1 MNRRLPEQ
9 EGEWIDR
16 NKRQPFSFEGKTY
29 HGLVGDVISSA
40 LYANDVRFVGRS
52 FKYHR
57 PRGSYSF
64 ASHDA
69 NAMFTD
75 GVRTNIRGNVVPLGT
90 NMNLRAVNTFGGLK
104 ADRMKITDRFSKLM
118 PVGFYYKVFHRPR
131 WMFPLHENVIR
142 KIAGLGAIN
151 PEFPPTSSPKDYDWC
166 DVLVVGAGPTGL
178 NAALAAADHGADVLL
193 VDESARPGGSL
204 GWQSGRDKQSRETLR
219 RLTDEVKA
227 HKGIRIRC
235 STMAAGYYTDN
246 WVALCD
252 STRMT
257 KLRAR
262 TIIFATGAMEQPA
275 VFQNNDLPGVM
286 LASAAQMLV
295 RRYAVKPF
303 ENVIVLTANSD
314 GYRAALD
321 LHEVGVAVTA
331 IVDLR
336 PGGEGSAC
344 RNEVEEIGLTIRQGS
359 TVYEALSSSDKTR
372 IIGAMI
378 CPLDA
383 NGNPELLQLERMP
396 CDGIAVSVGWM
407 PNSGLPAQAGVTF
420 KYDSGL
426 EQFVPASIPDSVF
439 VAGRVNGVYDYSDR
453 IADGRRAGL
462 AAARLLGLCE
472 ETPPD
477 VSRHAGDA
485 LSHPYPIFPH
495 PGKKNF
501 IDFDEDL
508 HLVDIV
514 NAHQEGY
521 DSSEL
526 MKRYSTVG
534 MGPSQ
539 GKLANLNAVRVMA
552 RLNGDSIDDT
562 GSTTSRPFY
571 NPVSIGH
578 LAGRRFHPMRHT
590 AIHDWHAEHDAK
602 FIHAGSWYRPE
613 HYRREGATRA
623 ERILA
628 EATAVRTSAGVMDL
642 STLGKIFINGP
653 DAVKMLESIY
663 TGRFAKL
670 DVGKQRY
677 AVALDESGVIIEDGV
692 VARLADDVYYVTS
705 TSSGAEGFYR
715 DLQRWAMIWG
725 LNVTIINATGH
736 YAAMNVAGPNSRMIL
751 EKLTD
756 IDVSGEAF
764 PYLGVRQGTVADA
777 RAMVLR
783 VGFVGELGYEVHVPA
798 SQGMHVWRAI
808 MEEGRNFDV
817 QPFGTEAQRLLR
829 MEKGHI
835 IIGHDTDALTTP
847 LEVGLSWALGKNKS
861 FFVGQRSVEVMKN
874 KSLER
879 KLVGIRWP
887 AGYDGP
893 LPEECHLMLD
903 QNRIVGRVTSISAR
917 TTLGYPSGM
926 ALIHPDFAA
935 LDSEVTIRVG
945 GGATSRTT
953 VVGLHQY
960 DPENERQA

>member
-16 NKRQPFSFEGKTY
+16 TKRQSFHFEGETF
-29 HGLVGDVISSA
+29 HGVAGDVISSA

-64 ASHDA
+64 VSHDA

-75 GVRTNIRGNVVPLGT
+75 GVRTNIRGNVVPLGP

-104 ADRMKITDRFSKLM
+104 ADRMRITDRFSKLM

-151 PEFPPTSSPKDYDWC
+151 PDFPPTSSPKDYDWC

-178 NAALAAADHGADVLL
+178 NAALAAAENGADVLL
-193 VDESARPGGSL
+193 VEESARPGGSL
-204 GWQSGRDKQSRETLR
+204 GWQNGRDKQSGETRR
-219 RLTDEVKA
+219 RLIDDVNA
-227 HKGIRIRC
+227 HAGIRVRC
-235 STMAAGYYTDN
+235 STMAAGCYSDN

-252 STRMT
+252 DMRLT

-262 TIIFATGAMEQPA
+262 TIIFATGAAEQPA

-286 LASAAQMLV
+286 LASAAQMLA

-321 LHEVGVAVTA
+321 LHDVGVAVKA

-336 PGGEGSAC
+336 PVGEGSSL
-344 RNEVEEIGLTIRQGS
+344 RSEVEEIGLTIRQGS
-359 TVYEALSSSDKTR
+359 TVYEALSSRDKTS
-372 IIGAMI
+372 ITGAMI
-378 CPLDA
+378 CPLDT
-383 NGNPELLQLERMP
+383 NGNPELLQLEKMS

-420 KYDSGL
+420 KYYSQL
-426 EQFVPASIPDSVF
+426 EQFVPDFLPEGVF
-439 VAGRVNGVYDYSDR
+439 AAGRVNGVYDQSDR
-453 IADGRRAGL
+453 MTDGRRAGL
-462 AAARLLGLCE
+462 AAARFLGLSS

-477 VSRHAGDA
+477 VPRHTGNA

-508 HLVDIV
+508 HLVDFV

-539 GKLANLNAVRVMA
+539 GKLANMNAVRVMA
-552 RLNGDSIDDT
+552 RLNVDSIDDT

-578 LAGRRFHPMRHT
+578 LAGRRFHPMRYT
-590 AIHDWHAEHDAK
+590 AMHDWHAEHDAE

-613 HYRREGATRA
+613 HYRRDGATRDD
-623 ERILA
+623 RILA
-628 EATAVRTSAGVMDL
+628 EAMAVRTSAGVIDL

-653 DAVKMLESIY
+653 DAVKMLENIY
-663 TGRFAKL
+663 TGKFGKL
-670 DVGKQRY
+670 AVGKQRY

-692 VARLADDVYYVTS
+692 VARLAEDVFYVTS

-725 LNVTIINATGH
+725 LDVTIINATGQ
-736 YAAMNVAGPNSRMIL
+736 YAAMNVAGPNSRAIL

-756 IDVSGEAF
+756 IDISADGF
-764 PYLGVRQGTVADA
+764 PYLGVRQGSVAGA

-798 SQGMHVWRAI
+798 SQGMHVWQSI
-808 MEEGRNFDV
+808 MEEGRAFDV

-847 LEVGLSWALGKNKS
+847 LEVGLSWAIGKDKS
-861 FFVGQRSVEVMKN
+861 FFVGQRSIEVMKN
-874 KSLER
+874 KPVER

-887 AGYDGP
+887 AGYAGP
-893 LPEECHLMLD
+893 LPEECHIMIE
-903 QNRIVGRVTSISAR
+903 QSRIIGRVTSISER
-917 TTLGYPSGM
+917 TTLGYPLGM
-926 ALIHPDFAA
+926 ALIHPDFADV
-935 LDSEVTIRVG
+935 DSEVTIRVD
-945 GGATSRTT
+945 GGARSRTT

-960 DPENERQA
+960 DPDNERQR